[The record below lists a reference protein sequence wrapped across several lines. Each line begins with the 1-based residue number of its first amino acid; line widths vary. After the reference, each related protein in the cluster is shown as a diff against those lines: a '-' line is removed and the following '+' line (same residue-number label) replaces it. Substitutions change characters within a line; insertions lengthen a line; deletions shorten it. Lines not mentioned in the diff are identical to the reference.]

1 MRVVFMGTPDFA
13 VPVLEALIGAHQVIG
28 VVTQPD
34 KRKGRGKAVQFPPVK
49 ETALAHGIPVWQPVR
64 VKEEDFLL
72 QLEDLAPDVIVV
84 AAFGQILPER
94 ILNLPPY
101 GCINVHASLLPKY
114 RGAAPIQWA
123 VIDGEKETG
132 ITIMYMEKGLDTG
145 DMIKKASVAIDP
157 KETGASL
164 HDKLAALG
172 GPLLLEALTE
182 LEEGRA
188 DPQPQKEE
196 DSTYARMLSK
206 DLGKIDW
213 SRDAASIERLVR
225 GLNSWPSAYTSL
237 GGKTLKLWDTD
248 VAGPQEAGLSAES
261 EDSMRSAGMTPGTV
275 AAVTKNAIYVVTGKG
290 LLRINELQLQGKK
303 RMPVSAF
310 LRGYH
315 VEPGIVLGA

>member
-248 VAGPQEAGLSAES
+248 VAGPQEAGLPAES

>member
-1 MRVVFMGTPDFA
+1 MGTPDFA

>member
-13 VPVLEALIGAHQVIG
+13 VPVLEALIGAHQVVG

-34 KRKGRGKAVQFPPVK
+34 KRKGRGKAVQFSPVK
-49 ETALAHGIPVWQPVR
+49 KTALAHGIPVWQPARVR
-64 VKEEDFLL
+64 EESFLD
-72 QLEDLAPDVIVV
+72 QLEGLAPDVIVV

-94 ILNLPPY
+94 ILQLPPY

-123 VIDGEKETG
+123 VINGEKETG

-145 DMIKKASVAIDP
+145 DMIKKAAVSIAP
-157 KETGASL
+157 KETGESL

-172 GPLLLEALTE
+172 GPLLLEALSE

-188 DPQPQKEE
+188 DRQPQKEE
-196 DSTYARMLSK
+196 DSSYARMLTK

-213 SRDAASIERLVR
+213 TREAAYIERLVR

-248 VAGPQEAGLSAES
+248 VASREEAGLPDDFREEGPAAR
-261 EDSMRSAGMTPGTV
+261 MAPGTV
-275 AAVTKNAIYVVTGKG
+275 AAVTKKAIYVITGEN
-290 LLRINELQLQGKK
+290 LLRINEVQLQGKK

-310 LRGYH
+310 LLGCH
-315 VEPGIVLGA
+315 VEPGTVLGA